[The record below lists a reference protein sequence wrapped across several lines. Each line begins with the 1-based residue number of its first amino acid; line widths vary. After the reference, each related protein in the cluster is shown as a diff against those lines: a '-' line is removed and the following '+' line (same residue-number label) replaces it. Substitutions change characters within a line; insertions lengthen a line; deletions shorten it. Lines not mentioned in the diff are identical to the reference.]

1 METALEV
8 VGYLSDIRDIDV
20 LIALVVIFRE
30 LEIDLLGEEVL
41 EEEVHQLGVLLLLE
55 VIIVEHGD
63 TAHDDHFASLGVLV
77 DGRNRAVAGVSQR
90 P

>member
-1 METALEV
+1 METTLEV

-41 EEEVHQLGVLLLLE
+41 EEEVHQFGVLLLLE
-55 VIIVEHGD
+55 IIIVEHGD
-63 TAHDDHFASLGVLV
+63 TAHDDHFSALGVLV
-77 DGRNRAVAGVSQR
+77 DGSNRAVAGVSQR